1 MATIPMDLDETEA
14 ALVKAWRRSGR
25 TLGLLIAGASTNA
38 GMSTR
43 LFLERM
49 SDETAVLLFTAWARQ
64 NGNGDERG

>member
-14 ALVKAWRRSGR
+14 TLIKAWRRSGR
-25 TLGLLIAGASTNA
+25 TLGLLIAGTSTNA
-38 GMSTR
+38 GMSAR

-49 SDETAVLLFTAWARQ
+49 SDESAVLMYAAWARQ